1 MARKVNLNA
10 DMGEGF
16 GDYDIGNDGAM
27 LRVIKSANVACGFHG
42 GDWNVMDRV
51 CKQAKEN
58 GVSIGAHPGF
68 NDLWGF
74 GRRRIQMAAG
84 DVERMVAYQIGA
96 LQGMAAMN
104 GIGVT
109 HVKIHGALSNMACV
123 DMDLARAIGRAIKG
137 VDRTLIWLAPTGSDL
152 VTAGEELGLT
162 IASEVF
168 ADRTYDDN
176 GDLTPRSQPNSM
188 VEDPEEALK
197 NILHMIEHDEVI
209 STSGKRV
216 PVKAHSICVHGDGPT
231 AVAVANRIRSGVEA
245 AGYAVVPLTEM
256 EFA

>member
-16 GDYDIGNDGAM
+16 GDYDIGNDDEM
-27 LRVIKSANVACGFHG
+27 LKVIKSANVACGFHG

-51 CKQAKEN
+51 CRQARDH

-74 GRRRIQMAAG
+74 GRRKIQMAAG

-96 LQGMAAMN
+96 LQGMAALSGMS
-104 GIGVT
+104 VT

-137 VDRTLIWLAPTGSDL
+137 VDPKIIWLAPTGSDL
-152 VTAGEELGLT
+152 VTAGGELGLT

-188 VEDPEEALK
+188 VEDPEEALT

-209 STSGKRV
+209 STSGKAV
-216 PVKAHSICVHGDGPT
+216 PVKAHSVCVHGDGPT
-231 AVAVANRIRSGVEA
+231 AVAVANRVRSGIEA
-245 AGYAVVPLTEM
+245 AGIQVVPLTEM
-256 EFA
+256 EFS